1 MILNTIGYSY
11 NDLTIVPSVA
21 SEISSRSECDPTYEG
36 NKLPIFASCMS
47 TVVSTSNYELFEKNG
62 ITPIIPRNVPID
74 VRKATMET
82 ETWTAL
88 SMSEFKD
95 IFIDNYKTLTNNK
108 HYHICID
115 IANGHMKSLWSLCIL
130 GKEHAHNYK
139 LTIMTGNIANP
150 ETYKQIVSLT
160 YYNQE
165 SKTWLPAIDYV
176 RVGIG
181 GGLGCTTSSNTS
193 IHYPQA
199 TLINECYKIKASC
212 ASETIR
218 MDAYHDEQR
227 YVELPKIVADGG
239 IRNYSDVIKALALGA
254 DYVMVGGLFAAMYES
269 AAPLM
274 IKAVGDEWVGERL
287 VEVDYKYENEEKKRL
302 DIKNRQ
308 LWKEFYGMS
317 TKKAQKLIDSNKTT
331 KTAEGR
337 HTYERVKYTINQWTE
352 NMIDYIKSAMS
363 YCDCRTL
370 DDFIGKVDLIVN
382 SPGEI
387 SAVNK

>member
-1 MILNTIGYSY
+1 MCYPNIKSVRTLIDIAKDKERMYIL
-11 NDLTIVPSVA
+11 
-21 SEISSRSECDPTYEG
+21 
-36 NKLPIFASCMS
+36 
-47 TVVSTSNYELFEKNG
+47 
-62 ITPIIPRNVPID
+62 
-74 VRKATMET
+74 
-82 ETWTAL
+82 
-88 SMSEFKD
+88 
-95 IFIDNYKTLTNNK
+95 
-108 HYHICID
+108 ID
-115 IANGHMKSLWSLCIL
+115 IANGHIDKLYMYVRLLKMKYP
-130 GKEHAHNYK
+130 NVK
-139 LTIMTGNIANP
+139 LMVGNIAHP
-150 ETYKQIVSLT
+150 KMYIECCDAGV
-160 YYNQE
+160 
-165 SKTWLPAIDYV
+165 DYV
-176 RVGIG
+176 RIGIG

-199 TLINECYKIKASC
+199 TLINDCYLIKDELSK
-212 ASETIR
+212 
-218 MDAYHDEQR
+218 AYI
-227 YVELPKIVADGG
+227 ELGKDIKKPQYLAIPKIVADGG

-317 TKKAQKLIDSNKTT
+317 TKKAQQLIDSNKST

-337 HTYERVKYTINQWTE
+337 HTYERVKYTVKQWTE
-352 NMIDYIKSAMS
+352 NMIDYMRSAMS
-363 YCDCRTL
+363 YCNCKTL
-370 DDFIGKVDLIVN
+370 EEFVGKVDMIVN